1 MVRERLLVL
10 PGADVGDVEVVLEAL
25 GPADDDT
32 VADLERSPRHRRLL
46 DDLDAF
52 AAEPPWTPLADQ
64 DSRPF
69 LRRRIRNEWNRVAE
83 RMAAVSDAGRD
94 DSDEDQLHEARKAAK
109 RLRYALEVAELEWPK
124 KPTRLRKSVHGLTDV
139 LGELQD
145 SAVTRAALRELAGR
159 PGVSEE
165 AVAAAGTARKAR
177 RGAGLGA
184 GGGARHCLVGRR
196 AEPPG
201 TGREDPGCPG
211 PGRAPPAR
219 ARDAPE
225 GDGRVGDQPAVRAAA
240 AAPSTVVRWR

>member
-1 MVRERLLVL
+1 M
-10 PGADVGDVEVVLEAL
+10 EVVLEAL

-139 LGELQD
+139 LGDLQD

-165 AVAAAGTARKAR
+165 AVAAAGRLEKLDAAHASEREAELGTAWSDVEQSR
-177 RGAGLGA
+177 LGW
-184 GGGARHCLVGRR
+184 
-196 AEPPG
+196 P
-201 TGREDPGCPG
+201 
-211 PGRAPPAR
+211 
-219 ARDAPE
+219 
-225 GDGRVGDQPAVRAAA
+225 
-240 AAPSTVVRWR
+240 